1 MYDGLEN
8 FNLDTQTDGKNIY
21 LAIDKTHPF
30 KFLFKWNGEMDGDV
44 KKGTLIPKTPYFISE
59 ALANRLND
67 STPIYNEDTVITDVL
82 VNQEHPDTVLVCPA
96 NCSITFNNAA
106 YKLEGN
112 VSVVQGTEAQ
122 YKAYALHYVRDE
134 IILVNCSLYG

>member
-1 MYDGLEN
+1 M
-8 FNLDTQTDGKNIY
+8 T
-21 LAIDKTHPF
+21 
-30 KFLFKWNGEMDGDV
+30 GDIIV
-44 KKGTLIPKTPYFISE
+44 VEPYYRDQVLQKHSVE
-59 ALANRLND
+59 TEYWGGNQ
-67 STPIYNEDTVITDVL
+67 EITDIIVSKYK
-82 VNQEHPDTVLVCPA
+82 PDKVLVCPA
-96 NCSITFNNAA
+96 NCSITFNNSA